1 VRIWKE
7 SDYPGGPIL
16 GVGLTNSDGMF
27 IFSSLDAPARYVI
40 EATNVPGN
48 PALTSQ
54 TVELPASTSA
64 IAGLVV
70 P

>member
-1 VRIWKE
+1 
-7 SDYPGGPIL
+7 
-16 GVGLTNSDGMF
+16 MF
-27 IFSSLDAPARYVI
+27 IFNSLDAPARYVI